1 MLTFWFQGNHK
12 TPEFPFV
19 KKKKKNGNNT
29 TYQDN
34 LQRVL
39 KVMSII
45 NTVVG
50 QYRCLLIIIIMM
62 ITINIRII

>member
-19 KKKKKNGNNT
+19 KKKKNGNNT